1 MIKVPRC
8 TSIYDINI
16 DILSDPVDLVIV
28 NDVLVELVQPHQLV
42 IQGAHHLGEGV
53 IKTLINYNKLPKLR
67 RCISWVHFAIMARV
81 RSV

>member
-28 NDVLVELVQPHQLV
+28 NDVLVELVQPNQLV
-42 IQGAHHLGEGV
+42 IQGAHHLGERV
-53 IKTLINYNKLPKLR
+53 IEKNPKNVLSR
-67 RCISWVHFAIMARV
+67 QTNSRIAALL
-81 RSV
+81 